1 MNIFVVYAHPE
12 PKSFNGAMK
21 EAAVAALT
29 EAGHSVTVSD
39 LYAMNFDPVLRP
51 AQFAQRLHPDHFKAL
66 HEQKHA
72 AEAGALPA
80 DVAAEIEKLKA
91 ADLIIFQF
99 PLWWGS
105 MPAILKGYIDR
116 VFALGAVYGRGVTLL
131 QGKKVLAAVTRSGSF
146 AQRDEETKAFEEETR
161 HIRYNMFG
169 LPGLAVQ
176 APFLVPGPGQM
187 TEEERAAILAE
198 YRERLL
204 GLVSA

>member
-1 MNIFVVYAHPE
+1 MNVLVVYAHPE

-29 EAGHSVTVSD
+29 GAGHTVTVSD

-51 AQFAQRLHPDHFKAL
+51 AQFAQRLNPDHFKAL

-72 AEAGALPA
+72 AETGALPA
-80 DVAAEIEKLKA
+80 DVVAELEKLTR

-116 VFALGAVYGRGVTLL
+116 VFALGAVYGRGVTTL
-131 QGKKVLAAVTRSGSF
+131 QGKKVLAAVTRSGSL
-146 AQRDEETKAFEEETR
+146 AMRDEETKAFEEETR

-169 LPGLAVQ
+169 LPGLDVQ

-187 TEEERAAILAE
+187 TDEERAAILAE
-198 YRERLL
+198 YRQRLL
-204 GLVSA
+204 ELAGA